1 MRMGISM
8 SNGHRDQ
15 SGFTMIEILVTIVIL
30 TIGLLGLAGLQAR
43 IQVAEIESYQRAQ
56 AILVLQDMVARINGN
71 RKNATAYVTGTPL
84 GEGNAVISCAGK
96 TGADLDLCEWGN
108 MLLGAAETSGTQKV
122 GAMIGARGCI
132 SNPVATMPRQM
143 NVAVVWQGLTPTAA
157 PNSTCGSGL
166 YGNEA
171 TRRALVAT
179 IVIGCLQNDPTTGA
193 CVTP

>member
-1 MRMGISM
+1 MIDRLPVRFRAQGFSM
-8 SNGHRDQ
+8 V
-15 SGFTMIEILVTIVIL
+15 EVLVTIIIL

-56 AILVLQDMVARINGN
+56 AILVLQDMVARINAN
-71 RKNATAYVTGTPL
+71 RKNAATYVTATPL
-84 GEGNAVISCAGK
+84 GEGNTEQSCAGK

-108 MLLGAAETSGTQKV
+108 MLLGAGEKNSGSQSV

-132 SNPVATMPRQM
+132 SNPVTTMPRQM

-157 PNSTCGSGL
+157 PTSTTCGAGL

-171 TRRALVAT
+171 TRRAFVAT
-179 IVIGCLQNDPTTGA
+179 IVVGCLQNDPTTGV